1 MSSIIIKLKNSSN
14 ETVYEYSGSSTGLT
28 AGIIFNGENSCENCQ
43 APENL
48 TAENKFMNGQ
58 GGTLISWEKKGE
70 PEEFIIYRSEDG
82 DDYDKIAKIAA
93 TENQYFDAVEAG
105 TYYYQVTA
113 ENGSCESMPAATAD
127 GEADYVMVE
136 VTSIIENSI
145 GAVVYPNPTRGN
157 LNINA
162 EGMTNVS
169 LYNMMGQK
177 VFEQDIESDEYV
189 LDMTSMTNGV
199 YMLKVVSRKGEMTQR
214 ISVVD

>member
-1 MSSIIIKLKNSSN
+1 
-14 ETVYEYSGSSTGLT
+14 
-28 AGIIFNGENSCENCQ
+28 
-43 APENL
+43 
-48 TAENKFMNGQ
+48 
-58 GGTLISWEKKGE
+58 
-70 PEEFIIYRSEDG
+70 
-82 DDYDKIAKIAA
+82 
-93 TENQYFDAVEAG
+93 
-105 TYYYQVTA
+105 
-113 ENGSCESMPAATAD
+113 MPAATAD

-199 YMLKVVSRKGEMTQR
+199 YMLKVVSRNGEMTQR
-214 ISVVD
+214 ISVID